1 MVDVLKKIAL
11 KAFYYW
17 MTYEKWKIYEE
28 NEILLISKLYDHKSV
43 CIVFFFQ
50 FEKYII
56 STQN

>member
-1 MVDVLKKIAL
+1 
-11 KAFYYW
+11 